1 MLLRSI
7 LSSRYV
13 LLITFSLSCLAA
25 RAHTSFASSLMRIE
39 GEMATIIITNA
50 EHLSTQITYK
60 INATNL
66 PVIMKVWFLCTLK
79 SKLRSSCNV
88 DFEVW
93 WIHVQCMH
101 FAAANSVCKSN
112 EMFIIHNTNT
122 NINDL
127 TWLPVILLLLFRLL
141 NVRKSTK
148 QKLLAV
154 SFSAFELS
162 IAWVTLHAPHEFR
175 KISPIFHFRCMC
187 VCVCI
192 CMDFGWQRS
201 SMTQHIID
209 HFVLGNVVNR
219 FWDMTAII
227 N

>member
-1 MLLRSI
+1 MRNIWAHKLRTKSMQRI
-7 LSSRYV
+7 SLSSWRFD
-13 LLITFSLSCLAA
+13 FS
-25 RAHTSFASSLMRIE
+25 
-39 GEMATIIITNA
+39 
-50 EHLSTQITYK
+50 
-60 INATNL
+60 
-66 PVIMKVWFLCTLK
+66 CTLK

-187 VCVCI
+187 VCVYLHGFWLTTI
-192 CMDFGWQRS
+192 VNDTTHYRPFRS
-201 SMTQHIID
+201 RQCC
-209 HFVLGNVVNR
+209 
-219 FWDMTAII
+219 
-227 N
+227 